1 MLYYHAFQAHLHGE
15 KFSYELARDLS
26 RETAWEAV
34 MRIRCGKGTLL
45 REWTYFHI
53 GYNITSME
61 GPLVDAEIS

>member
-1 MLYYHAFQAHLHGE
+1 
-15 KFSYELARDLS
+15 
-26 RETAWEAV
+26 